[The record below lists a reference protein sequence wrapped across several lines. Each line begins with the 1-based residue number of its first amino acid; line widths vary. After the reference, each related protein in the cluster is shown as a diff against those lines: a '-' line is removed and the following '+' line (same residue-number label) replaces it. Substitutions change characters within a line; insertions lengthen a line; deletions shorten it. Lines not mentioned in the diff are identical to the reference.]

1 MKKLTLILALVA
13 AVLLHSQAFAHQMA
27 NPQSR
32 AYKKA
37 ARKAQKDRVKYS
49 RQQQKA
55 MRKSAKAQRKAL
67 KRAQSQN
74 HYWECESDNTASRG
88 VRCSPCR

>member
-1 MKKLTLILALVA
+1 VKKLTLVLALLA
-13 AVLLHSQAFAHQMA
+13 AVGTHSRAFADQLG

-37 ARKAQKDRVKYS
+37 ARKAQKDMVKYS
-49 RQQQKA
+49 KQQQKA

-67 KRAQSQN
+67 KRAQHRN
-74 HYWECESDNTASRG
+74 HL
-88 VRCSPCR
+88 